1 MHCKF
6 STRGDWQGV
15 GCKALSTWCAVDIFI
30 YKIFDENIMEGC
42 LCNEVLLKKNM
53 QTQLQCYYV
62 YYLLKKAKK
71 VQIMVSWKKTHLLL
85 QSKGEIVSTISKCYS

>member
-1 MHCKF
+1 
-6 STRGDWQGV
+6 
-15 GCKALSTWCAVDIFI
+15 
-30 YKIFDENIMEGC
+30 MEGC
-42 LCNEVLLKKNM
+42 LCIEVPLKKNM

-85 QSKGEIVSTISKCYS
+85 QSKGEIVSTISNGYS